1 MSSPSVRPLPS
12 PSRALS
18 PRGIPPPCR
27 RPSRKPAVN
36 PPINGGSSA
45 VATPPPG
52 PPSTPAVDWD
62 RSRRLATEWAFAHPS
77 IARRLGILPPP
88 MVPMLGPILA
98 LGPILLPPLP
108 LPSPPALRP
117 HPPMVVDPSIP
128 RWAHPSAQ
136 GTSCLLR
143 PLGPLLAFVPPLG
156 PLWPIWPSRPSPSR
170 PLLLGVSPIGFVG
183 RPP

>member
-1 MSSPSVRPLPS
+1 MCSPMVRPLP
-12 PSRALS
+12 PPRMALTR
-18 PRGIPPPCR
+18 RGIPPLSGATLTSL
-27 RPSRKPAVN
+27 PSIPRCAEAPLLW
-36 PPINGGSSA
+36 
-45 VATPPPG
+45 PPPLLALHPLLLSTG
-52 PPSTPAVDWD
+52 TAPGDSPPSGPSPT
-62 RSRRLATEWAFAHPS
+62 HPS
-77 IARRLGILPPP
+77 PEGLASSPPP

-128 RWAHPSAQ
+128 RRARPSAQ

-170 PLLLGVSPIGFVG
+170 PPFFWSF
-183 RPP
+183 PP